1 MNTKRKI
8 VTLLLCF
15 SLFVS
20 CLVFSQPTT
29 VVSAA
34 TKQELENRIDEIDEE
49 IKKNEQKLNGL
60 KNEAQSQK
68 EYLKTLETQIETVES
83 KAVALQTQIG
93 VIDEELSDLNTQL
106 KQLNKEIDII
116 EDNIVETTNEIT
128 HTEEDIA
135 ESSDLLA
142 SRLRAAYM
150 SGNESTLKIL
160 MGADSLASFMTRLEM
175 MKRTSESDKKLIT
188 EFKEKAIK
196 LKKEKVALEEDKQ
209 ELDKKFAEVDEKK
222 TETETK
228 KKELSVKK
236 AEYDSTTKDLEGKYA
251 SIETYLEKLDKSSAL
266 YKDYISELESERA
279 KADAEIDRI
288 LSEYYATSVKQTT
301 TLPVGNNNDSG
312 QSTTGSGAPAGP
324 AYQGSGS
331 WYWPLGNASC
341 YISSHYGYRNPNI
354 SGWGFHGGTDITGG
368 GISGK
373 PVYASKGGTVI
384 TAVTSNSGYGIYVLI
399 DHGDGFSSLYAHM
412 SARYVSTGDTV
423 SKGQMI
429 GRVGSTGNST
439 GPHLHFE
446 IRYYGEKKNPMNYVS
461 KP

>member
-15 SLFVS
+15 SMLVS
-20 CLVFSQPTT
+20 CLVFSRPTT

-68 EYLKTLETQIETVES
+68 EYLKTLEAQIETVES

-93 VIDEELSDLNTQL
+93 VIDEELSDLGTQL
-106 KQLNKEIDII
+106 KQLGKEIDII

-135 ESSDLLA
+135 ESSDLLS

-175 MKRTSESDKKLIT
+175 MKRTAESDKKLIT

-209 ELDKKFAEVDEKK
+209 ELDKKFAEVDQKK
-222 TETETK
+222 IETETK
-228 KKELSVKK
+228 KKELSSKK
-236 AEYDSTTKDLEGKYA
+236 AEYDLTTKDLEGKYA

-312 QSTTGSGAPAGP
+312 QNSTAPAGP
-324 AYQGSGS
+324 SYQGSGS

-341 YISSHYGYRNPNI
+341 YISSHYGYRSASI
-354 SGWGFHGGTDITGG
+354 SGWSFHGGTDITGG

-373 PVYASKGGTVI
+373 PVYASKAGTVI

-423 SKGQMI
+423 AKGQMI